1 MAAKTSN
8 QEIKKLSKSELVS
21 QYSPLVRSI
30 AAKIKKRLPQSIE
43 FEELVAYGT
52 LGLLEAADRFDSKQ
66 ETAFVT
72 FAYYRIRGAI
82 YDGLRN
88 MGWLGR
94 GEYARYK
101 YEAGASEYLAAVEQD
116 LAPELAG
123 MSPETAANRLNT
135 IVNNL
140 ATIFIT
146 SMDGLENLQIADN
159 SEKAQDEQ
167 LISGET
173 TTLLKKAITALNE
186 QERQVIE
193 MYYYQDKSLQEIGE
207 SLGLSKSW
215 TSRLHAR
222 IIEKLYRILE
232 RTML

>member
-1 MAAKTSN
+1 
-8 QEIKKLSKSELVS
+8 
-21 QYSPLVRSI
+21 
-30 AAKIKKRLPQSIE
+30 
-43 FEELVAYGT
+43 
-52 LGLLEAADRFDSKQ
+52 
-66 ETAFVT
+66 
-72 FAYYRIRGAI
+72 
-82 YDGLRN
+82 
-88 MGWLGR
+88 
-94 GEYARYK
+94 
-101 YEAGASEYLAAVEQD
+101 
-116 LAPELAG
+116 